1 MEKLRFLLL
10 EDSLLDTELIQE
22 YLETSGI
29 DCEIIPV
36 VTRTEYLTALENN
49 SFDLILSDYTLPSFD
64 GISALKIAQQ
74 ICPDLPF
81 IFVTATLGEEVAIET
96 LKSGATDYVLKQKL
110 GRLAQSVKRA
120 LREQR
125 EKQARKLAEA
135 ELYRRE
141 QEFRALVENSPDI
154 IARLDPQLRHLY
166 VNPAIIQA
174 TGISSENFLGKT
186 NRELE
191 FPEKL
196 CDAWEA
202 SLQQVLITGEGGMFD
217 FEFPTPNGT
226 RYYQS
231 RIVPEFALDGSIQSL
246 LSITRDVT
254 DDKLA
259 ELALRNNEAKL
270 RQQAKELEQANRLK
284 DEFLAVLSHELRSP
298 LNPILGWATLLQS
311 RQCDQVTTKRALQTI
326 ERNAMLQT
334 RLIEDLLDI
343 SRIMQG
349 KLKLNSEPINL
360 ISTIEAAIETMRLAA
375 TTKSIVV
382 RFTFDSAIGE
392 VAGDASR
399 LQQIFWN
406 LLSNAIKFTPAGGQ
420 VNLSL
425 TKQGN
430 HAKIQVQD
438 TGIGISAEFLPHV
451 FEHFRQADSSSTRT
465 YSGLGLGLAIVRYL
479 VEQHGG
485 TVRAE
490 SLGQGQGATFTVIL
504 PLSKPEE
511 PDSNDQLNQSSSSII
526 DDSSLLLEGL
536 QVLVVDD
543 EFDTREFVAFV
554 LEDSGAVV
562 KAVSSASEAIKAL
575 QERKPDVLVSDIG
588 MPEDD
593 GYSLLSKIR
602 LVEPIFAKQMKA
614 IALTAYAREEDRQQ
628 ALKSGFQIHMT
639 KPVDPT
645 NLVAAVASLSGRVSS

>member
-1 MEKLRFLLL
+1 MARLRFLLL
-10 EDSLLDTELIQE
+10 EDSLLDAELISE

-29 DCEIIPV
+29 DCEIIHAT
-36 VTRTEYLTALENN
+36 TRDEFQTELFTN

-96 LKSGATDYVLKQKL
+96 LKSGATDYVLKQGL
-110 GRLAQSVKRA
+110 GRLAQSVQRA
-120 LREQR
+120 LREQQ
-125 EKQARKLAEA
+125 EKQSRKLAEA

-154 IARLDPQLRHLY
+154 ISRFDRQLRHLY
-166 VNPAIIQA
+166 VNPAIAQA
-174 TGISSENFLGKT
+174 TGISSEAFLGKT
-186 NRELE
+186 NAELGL
-191 FPEKL
+191 PEKL
-196 CDAWEA
+196 CGTWEA
-202 SLQQVLITGEGGMFD
+202 SMRQVLATGEAGIVEFD
-217 FEFPTPNGT
+217 FPTPKGT

-231 RIVPEFALDGSIQSL
+231 RIVPEFALDGSVQSL

-270 RQQAKELEQANRLK
+270 RQQAQELEQANRLK

-311 RQCDQVTTKRALQTI
+311 RPCDAATTKRALQTI

-349 KLKLNSEPINL
+349 KLMLKIEPVNL
-360 ISTIEAAIETMRLAA
+360 VSTIEAAMETMRLAA
-375 TTKSIVV
+375 SAKSIVV
-382 RFTFDSAIGE
+382 EFTCDSAVGE
-392 VAGDASR
+392 VAGDPNR
-399 LQQIFWN
+399 LQQIIWN

-420 VNLSL
+420 VSISL
-425 TKQGN
+425 THQGTE
-430 HAKIQVQD
+430 AKIQVQD
-438 TGIGISAEFLPHV
+438 TGIGIRAEFLPHV
-451 FEHFRQADSSSTRT
+451 FEYFRQADASSTRA
-465 YSGLGLGLAIVRYL
+465 YGGLGLGLAIVRHL

-485 TVRAE
+485 RVRAE
-490 SLGQGQGATFTVIL
+490 SPGEGQGATFTVML
-504 PLSKPEE
+504 PLIQPEGAIKQE
-511 PDSNDQLNQSSSSII
+511 LHSSSSLMLER
-526 DDSSLLLEGL
+526 SSLPLEGL
-536 QVLVVDD
+536 QVLVIDD
-543 EFDTREFVAFV
+543 ETDTREFVAFV

-562 KAVSSASEAIKAL
+562 KAVSSASDALEAL
-575 QERKPDVLVSDIG
+575 QDSKPDVLVSDIG
-588 MPEDD
+588 MPEED
-593 GYSLLSKIR
+593 GYSLLSTIR
-602 LVEPIFAKQMKA
+602 FIHPIFGRQMKA

-628 ALKSGFQIHMT
+628 ALKAGFQVHIT
-639 KPVDPT
+639 KPIDPT
-645 NLVAAVASLSGRVSS
+645 NLIAAVASLSGRAIN